1 MFSQFRLVFLL
12 HATAFEQLI
21 VKLLNLQHCQL
32 FQLYISKFRNDVVI
46 DGVVVKFLGRVSHL
60 RLDVN
65 GVPQLQPL
73 FKCITPSFHRI
84 QLPAVLDGGTQLV
97 LDLRLRSAKHIFR
110 DHLPVCIIARRIS
123 AFPASVFPLTDI
135 TFAIGSSFRHRVY
148 LLNAMLALFLRSKK
162 SLKRSLLLMLPRK
175 NFQLFVPCS
184 T

>member
-97 LDLRLRSAKHIFR
+97 LDLRLRSATPIFSPKMKMGSR
-110 DHLPVCIIARRIS
+110 MMLMIAPSPWVYMLRIDRPGNRSCSDHQ
-123 AFPASVFPLTDI
+123 T
-135 TFAIGSSFRHRVY
+135 
-148 LLNAMLALFLRSKK
+148 
-162 SLKRSLLLMLPRK
+162 
-175 NFQLFVPCS
+175 
-184 T
+184 